1 MNKFSIDR
9 LVDMKLLACFK
20 IFFLQF
26 LKKMLNV
33 RCYLAAD
40 QKYIEW
46 YLNKLLSKETDS
58 RDIPYSCRWQQ
69 FRTTKLWYLLMDLIF
84 ENR

>member
-9 LVDMKLLACFK
+9 LVDMKLPACFK
-20 IFFLQF
+20 ILFLQF
-26 LKKMLNV
+26 FCCSLNI

-58 RDIPYSCRWQQ
+58 RDIP
-69 FRTTKLWYLLMDLIF
+69 
-84 ENR
+84 